1 MSIWFWKGK
10 NLENTFKQILKFV
23 SSVFDYDIINDS
35 WFLMMN
41 RYLAASFYRSHVLG
55 KQKLIKADRTSHVGW
70 PAPREGKVLWKTA
83 TKIKESMTEN
93 KVLCF
98 KESFAFQN
106 KCCILKM
113 YYIKQK
119 ALFI

>member
-1 MSIWFWKGK
+1 
-10 NLENTFKQILKFV
+10 
-23 SSVFDYDIINDS
+23 
-35 WFLMMN
+35 
-41 RYLAASFYRSHVLG
+41 
-55 KQKLIKADRTSHVGW
+55 
-70 PAPREGKVLWKTA
+70 
-83 TKIKESMTEN
+83 MTEN